1 MSYYFYL
8 GMVQLPVP
16 PARMELKIKGK
27 NRVINL
33 INEGEASLIK
43 SPGLSEIEFE
53 ARLPNNR
60 YPWAEYDTSLLGGL
74 ANSMIVGATG
84 IDNFFGYKKAEYF
97 LNQFETLKT
106 SKEPFQFIVCR
117 MLGFNVLFST
127 NMTVTLEDYSIV
139 EDADSEGTD
148 VVVPLKLK
156 EYRYF
161 GTKTAKI
168 EKDKAGNEKLVVQD
182 NRPTVGKNIPSLAKI
197 SKNVTC
203 YEAVKMLTGGKVNWR
218 SVLTSNLVTNPLQ
231 SMAGKVLKL

>member
-33 INEGEASLIK
+33 INEGEAIK
-43 SPGLSEIEFE
+43 SPGLSEVEFD

-60 YPWAEYDTSLLGGL
+60 YPWADYDTSLLGGL
-74 ANSMIVGATG
+74 ANSLIAGATG

-117 MLGFNVLFST
+117 MVGFNVLFST

-168 EKDKAGNEKLVVQD
+168 EKDKDGNEKLVVQD
-182 NRPTVGKNIPSLAKI
+182 NRPTVGKTIPSLAKI
-197 SKNVTC
+197 TKNVTC

-231 SMAGKVLKL
+231 SMAGLKL